1 MKKGMIVEIR
11 DGEHSYEYSKM
22 NNMTYYDGKLLINYQ
37 DDQNVTR
44 EEIGAAPDEIIF
56 HPYHVE
62 EEGDE
67 DAKLD

>member
-11 DGEHSYEYSKM
+11 DGEHSYEYGKM
-22 NNMTYYDGKLLINYQ
+22 NWMKYKDGNLIISYQ
-37 DDQNVTR
+37 DENN
-44 EEIGAAPDEIIF
+44 EERIETGAAPDEIIF

-67 DAKLD
+67 DE